1 MIWLV
6 LGVLLWTYSHTMK
19 RMNPGFRAG
28 LGDAGK
34 GLVAVLS
41 LVALG
46 LMIWGYRSAEVIPLW
61 QPPAAMRHAN
71 NGLMLLAVL
80 LVGMGANRGR
90 LRTLLR
96 HPMLTSVVLWA
107 VAHLLVNGDVAS
119 LILWGGMGLWA
130 IFDMAAISRMEP
142 PWVRPAP
149 GPVRNDVIYVA
160 AMLAVFGGIVWLHGW
175 LGYPPLG

>member
-71 NGLMLLAVL
+71 NALMLLAVL

-107 VAHLLVNGDVAS
+107 VAHLLVNGDLAS
-119 LILWGGMGLWA
+119 IELFGGLGLWA
-130 IFDMAAISRMEP
+130 VVDLRLINRMEP
-142 PWVRPAP
+142 AWVPPAP
-149 GPVRNDVIYVA
+149 GPWRNDALYLLASLVL
-160 AMLAVFGGIVWLHGW
+160 LAVIIWVHTW
-175 LGYPPLG
+175 LGYPPVG